1 MTTIDRAALATLLE
15 SPLREKVVTIGDL
28 QFRLREMT
36 EDESTRYELA
46 LQDKSGRYDWARAR
60 RAMIAA
66 MLIDDSG
73 NKLVDDESQLKNMP
87 RSIAGRLFDEC
98 QSLNRYEP
106 NEVRDLIKNSDTA
119 DD

>member
-1 MTTIDRAALATLLE
+1 MTTIDKAALASLLAN
-15 SPLREKVVTIGDL
+15 PLREKVVAIGDL
-28 QFRLREMT
+28 QFRLREMS

-46 LQDKSGRYDWARAR
+46 LQDKSGKYDWARAR

-66 MLIDDSG
+66 MLIDDAG
-73 NKLVDDESQLKNMP
+73 NKLVDDESQLKAMP
-87 RSIAGRLFDEC
+87 RSIAGKLFDEC

-106 NEVRDLIKNSDTA
+106 NEVKELIKNSEAA

>member
-1 MTTIDRAALATLLE
+1 MTTIDAAGLASLLAE
-15 SPLREKVVTIGDL
+15 PLREKVVAIGDL
-28 QFRLREMT
+28 KFRLREMT
-36 EDESTRYELA
+36 EEQSTQYELA

-60 RAMIAA
+60 RAMIA
-66 MLIDDSG
+66 MM
-73 NKLVDDESQLKNMP
+73 LVDDAGNRVVQDESQLKTLP

-106 NEVRDLIKNSDTA
+106 NEVRDLIKNCDAA